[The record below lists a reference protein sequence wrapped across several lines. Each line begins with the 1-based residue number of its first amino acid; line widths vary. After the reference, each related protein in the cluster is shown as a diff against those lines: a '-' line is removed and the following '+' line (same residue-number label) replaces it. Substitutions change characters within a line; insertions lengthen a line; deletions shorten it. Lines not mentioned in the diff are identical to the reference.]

1 MQPRLLNCLLSDE
14 DGSAARRFILSGVV
28 WLIIG
33 SAVGVIVAIKMSVPD
48 FLGGIPWLSF
58 GRIRPIH
65 TNGQLF
71 GWLSMVQ
78 IGLSLYVLT
87 KLTRVRLYSERLA
100 NLVMWVWNLTVVL
113 AVITLASGMNQGR
126 EYAELIW
133 PLDILVLIGLGL
145 LAFDIFMTV
154 LRRQERQIYVS
165 LWYIM
170 GSFVWMPL
178 IYFIGN
184 VVWITP
190 WNAGPGAPYGGALTG
205 VNDANINWFY
215 GHNVLGLWFTTSG
228 VASIYY
234 LLPVTARTPLYSHRL
249 SLIGFWTI
257 GTFYIWTG
265 AHHLV
270 WGPVP
275 YWLQTVA
282 IIFSVLLIIPVS
294 TVVVNFLGTMRG
306 RWDLLI
312 KSPPI
317 RFFITGTVFYLITCL
332 QGPTQAL
339 RSVSQVVKFT
349 NWVPGHAHLAL
360 FGTFS
365 FMAFGGVYY
374 VLPRL
379 LGRRSMARPTL
390 VEWQYW
396 IAVIGF
402 FGFAT
407 SLWVGGLVQGA
418 MWIAGTPFLE
428 AVRAQSPYYLVRAI
442 SGVFMFAS
450 VLIFAYNVYA
460 TALGRGEEVAT
471 VRKAAAVAA

>member
-1 MQPRLLNCLLSDE
+1 MRGGLLSRLLSDE
-14 DGSAARRFILSGVV
+14 EGSAARRFILSGVF

-33 SAVGVIVAIKMSVPD
+33 SSVGVIVAIKMSDPH
-48 FLGGIPWLSF
+48 FLGGIPWLTF

-78 IGLSLYVLT
+78 IGLALYVLNR
-87 KLTRVRLYSERLA
+87 LTRVRLYSERLA
-100 NLVMWVWNLTVVL
+100 NLVVWLWNLTVVL
-113 AVITLASGMNQGR
+113 AVITLGLGMTQGR
-126 EYAELIW
+126 EYAELVW
-133 PLDILVLIGLGL
+133 PLDILVLVCFGL
-145 LAFDIFMTV
+145 LAYNIFMTV

-170 GSFVWMPL
+170 GSFVWMTL

-184 VVWITP
+184 IVWVTP
-190 WNAGPGAPYGGALTG
+190 WNTAPGAPFGGALAG

-215 GHNVLGLWFTTSG
+215 GHNVLGLWFTTMG

-234 LLPVTARTPLYSHRL
+234 LLPVTARNPLYSHRL

-257 GTFYIWTG
+257 GMFYIWTG

-312 KSPPI
+312 KSPAI
-317 RFFITGTVFYLITCL
+317 RFYITGTVFYLITCL
-332 QGPTQAL
+332 QGPLQSL

-374 VLPRL
+374 ILPRL
-379 LGRRSMARPTL
+379 LGRRSMAYPAL

-396 IAVIGF
+396 IALIGF
-402 FGFAT
+402 FGFAS
-407 SLWVGGLVQGA
+407 SLWIGGLVQGL
-418 MWIAGTPFLE
+418 MWTAGTPFLE
-428 AVRAQSPYYLVRAI
+428 GMRAQAPYYLVRAV
-442 SGVFMFAS
+442 SGALMWVS
-450 VLIFAYNVYA
+450 VLLFAYNVYA
-460 TALGRGEEVAT
+460 TALGQSEEVTAA
-471 VRKAAAVAA
+471 RKAAPVAA

>member
-1 MQPRLLNCLLSDE
+1 MKTWLLRRFLSDE
-14 DGSAARRFILSGVV
+14 EGSAARNFILSSVV
-28 WLIIG
+28 WLVV
-33 SAVGVIVAIKMSVPD
+33 SSTVGIVVAIKMSSPQ
-48 FLGGIPWLSF
+48 FLGGIPWLTF

-78 IGLSLYVLT
+78 IGLALYVLT
-87 KLTRVRLYSERLA
+87 KLTRVNLYSERLA
-100 NLVMWVWNLTVVL
+100 NLVMWVWNLVVL
-113 AVITLASGMNQGR
+113 VAAITLALGMNQGR

-133 PLDILVLIGLGL
+133 PLDILVLVGLGL
-145 LAFDIFMTV
+145 LAFNVFMTV
-154 LRRQERQIYVS
+154 LRRRERQIYVS

-170 GSFVWMPL
+170 GSFIWMPL

-184 VVWITP
+184 IVWVTP
-190 WNAGPGAPYGGALTG
+190 WNSGPGAPFGGALAG

-215 GHNVLGLWFTTSG
+215 GHNVLGLWFTTLG

-234 LLPVTARTPLYSHRL
+234 LLPVVSRNPLYSHRL

-275 YWLQTVA
+275 YWLQTIA

-294 TVVVNFLGTMRG
+294 TVVVNFLGTVRG
-306 RWDLLI
+306 HWDLLI

-317 RFFITGTVFYLITCL
+317 RFFITGTIFYLITCL

-379 LGRRSMARPTL
+379 LGRKSMAHPAL
-390 VEWQYW
+390 IEWQYW
-396 IAVIGF
+396 IALIGF

-418 MWIAGTPFLE
+418 MWISGVPFLE
-428 AVRAQSPYYLVRAI
+428 GVRAQSPYYLVRAI
-442 SGVFMFAS
+442 SGELMLVS
-450 VLIFAYNVYA
+450 VLIFAYNVYV
-460 TALGRGEEVAT
+460 TAVRRGEETSPVPG
-471 VRKAAAVAA
+471 AAPVAA